1 MKTVSYTLKKIF
13 FTVGELFLSVV
24 ITLLVLNIIKEI
36 DEFFYAKKSLINNYA
51 NHITAK
57 KLSPKQFG
65 ISCNS
70 DRTRGLL
77 HSNISLGEQLCSVL
91 KTRENSLSILQ
102 PNPRVVL
109 FLFQTRGL
117 KTDMDKILRIYCLNE
132 SCKKPFGKQTTCI
145 LSFLPLKTKMN

>member
-1 MKTVSYTLKKIF
+1 M
-13 FTVGELFLSVV
+13 
-24 ITLLVLNIIKEI
+24 LVLNIVRQIN
-36 DEFFYAKKSLINNYA
+36 DFFYAKKKSLINNYA

-77 HSNISLGEQLCSVL
+77 HSYISLGEQLCSVL

-102 PNPRVVL
+102 PNPVGSI
-109 FLFQTRGL
+109 FFSNSQIE
-117 KTDMDKILRIYCLNE
+117 D
-132 SCKKPFGKQTTCI
+132 
-145 LSFLPLKTKMN
+145 